1 MQDKITAELLKSAG
15 MEQKKVQRFATRVRP
30 KLKDLKPI
38 ELYGDAV
45 VETDEA
51 KKRQL
56 LVAALDADPSFTY
69 AARDLD
75 ALEARLKEYD
85 KTARAAQDKEIRELQ
100 NEIGNEKDPQA
111 YMKAMTLM
119 GKLTAQMRWKT
130 LKLCAKSL
138 ENSKIQP
145 PPGSAITV
153 PELASFYLL
162 MCYMNEKNDDAL
174 LHDGE
179 KFLAKYPAS
188 MYSVSVRTWLDQA
201 IERKRQAFE
210 GEQEVVKAVN
220 DMEPQKRADLCQ
232 VGMVYN
238 EHHQY
243 KEARR
248 LLDQCLQSGKSVFPR
263 PVIYQLLIVMSSQL
277 GDYAAGRRYLE
288 QLQREDPKSYNSMKG
303 MTAGWPKD

>member
-56 LVAALDADPSFTY
+56 LVAALDADPSFSY

-85 KTARAAQDKEIRELQ
+85 KTVRAAQDKEMREMQ
-100 NEIGNEKDPQA
+100 QEIGNEKDPQA
-111 YMKAMTLM
+111 YTKAMM
-119 GKLTAQMRWKT
+119 MMAKLSAQMRWKT
-130 LKLCAKSL
+130 LKLQAKAL

-162 MCYMNEKNDDAL
+162 MCYMNEHNDDAL

-179 KFLAKYPAS
+179 KFLAKYPSS
-188 MYSVSVRTWLDQA
+188 MYSTSVRMWLDQA
-201 IERKRQAFE
+201 IERKREAFD

-220 DMEPQKRADLCQ
+220 AMEPQKRADLCQ

-248 LLDQCLQSGKSVFPR
+248 LLDQCLQAGKTVFPR
-263 PVIYQLLIVMSSQL
+263 PVIYQVLVVICGQI
-277 GDYAAGRRYLE
+277 GDYTNGRRYLD
-288 QLQREDPKSYNSMKG
+288 QLQREDKKTYESIKG
-303 MTAGWPKD
+303 VAYGWPKD